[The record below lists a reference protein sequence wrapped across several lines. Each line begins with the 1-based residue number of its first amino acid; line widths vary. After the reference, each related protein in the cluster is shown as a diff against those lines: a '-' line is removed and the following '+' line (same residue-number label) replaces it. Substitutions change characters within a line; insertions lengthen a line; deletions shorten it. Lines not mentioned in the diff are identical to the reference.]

1 LIAVLNSAF
10 VHYSEMNLLT
20 AIIFLYSIPTIKG
33 SHGLLFSE
41 SDILNVVKT
50 LEDKIESQEKR
61 IELQGKRIRL
71 LEENCNNKE
80 YGVLTKSRDENC
92 PCDEIQTDIRLL
104 MIENNRRQGE
114 IQRHDTRLDI
124 VEKDVAAHTI
134 RLNTVENDLN
144 AAENDVAA
152 HTIRLNTVENDVAAH
167 NIRLNTVE
175 NDVAAH
181 DTHLDT
187 IENPVWFDAYRT
199 SRFDAS
205 GWKTL
210 TYTNARKASS
220 YPNAM
225 DIDTGVFTA
234 PETGT
239 YQFIIQVVK
248 DFYVDGYVKIVHEG
262 TSISWIYDNDNSN
275 TATITGTAIIPM
287 EVGQRVWVE
296 TYNDLRSIPDVMIHF
311 TGVLLTP
318 K

>member
-1 LIAVLNSAF
+1 
-10 VHYSEMNLLT
+10 MNLLV
-20 AIIFLYSIPTIKG
+20 IVIFLYSIPNIKG
-33 SHGLLFSE
+33 SHGLVFSE
-41 SDILNVVKT
+41 SVILNIVKN
-50 LEDKIESQEKR
+50 LQDKIESQGKVIESQGKRMESQGKLLESQEKR
-61 IELQGKRIRL
+61 IRL
-71 LEENCNNKE
+71 IEENCNNKE
-80 YGVLTKSRDENC
+80 YGFLTVTNTMSRDEEC
-92 PCDEIQTDIRLL
+92 PCDEIQTDIRFLK
-104 MIENNRRQGE
+104 IENNRRQGE
-114 IQRHDTRLDI
+114 IELHDTRL
-124 VEKDVAAHTI
+124 
-134 RLNTVENDLN
+134 NTV
-144 AAENDVAA
+144 ENDVAA

-167 NIRLNTVE
+167 TIRLNTVENNLNTVE
-175 NDVAAH
+175 NDVADH
-181 DTHLDT
+181 DTRLDT

-199 SRFDAS
+199 SSFS
-205 GWKTL
+205 TSSSWKTL